1 MNPTIRRATVD
12 DVDAIAPLFNHYR
25 MFYHQPSDEAL
36 AQRFIGERLQRG
48 ESVIFLAEVGGKV
61 AGFTQLFPSF
71 SSVRA
76 GRAFVLND
84 LYVDITARR
93 LGVARALLQAATDFA
108 RADGAI
114 RMELETDPD
123 NLSAQAL
130 YRHMGWELYEGT
142 LRFRL
147 SLTAQLDA

>member
-1 MNPTIRRATVD
+1 MSAVIRRATAD
-12 DVDAIAPLFNHYR
+12 DAAAIAPLFDHYR
-25 MFYHQPSDEAL
+25 IFYHQPSDEAL

-76 GRAFVLND
+76 GRAWMLND
-84 LYVDITARR
+84 LYVDIAARR
-93 LGVARALLQAATDFA
+93 LGVARALLRAAANFA

-114 RMELETDPD
+114 RLELETDHD
-123 NLSAQAL
+123 NRSAQAL
-130 YRHMGWELYEGT
+130 YRALGWQAYEGT

-147 SLTAQLDA
+147 PLHD

>member
-12 DVDAIAPLFNHYR
+12 DVDAIAPLFDHYR
-25 MFYHQPSDEAL
+25 MFYQQPSDPAL

-48 ESVIFLAEVGGKV
+48 ESVIFLAVVGGKV

-84 LYVDITARR
+84 LYVDIAARR
-93 LGVARALLQAATDFA
+93 LGVARALVQAATDFA
-108 RADGAI
+108 RDEGAI
-114 RMELETDPD
+114 RLELETDHD
-123 NLSAQAL
+123 NRSAQAL
-130 YRHMGWELYEGT
+130 YRQMGWEPYEGT

-147 SLTAQLDA
+147 SLKA

>member
-12 DVDAIAPLFNHYR
+12 DVDAIVPLFNHYR
-25 MFYHQPSDEAL
+25 MFYQQPSDEAL
-36 AQRFIGERLQRG
+36 AHGFIGERLQRG

-61 AGFTQLFPSF
+61 VGFTQLFPSF

-84 LYVDITARR
+84 LYVDIAVRR
-93 LGVARALLQAATDFA
+93 LGVARSLIQAATDFA
-108 RADGAI
+108 RTDGAI
-114 RMELETDPD
+114 RLELETDHD
-123 NLSAQAL
+123 NRSAQAL

-147 SLTAQLDA
+147 SLTT

>member
-12 DVDAIAPLFNHYR
+12 DVDSIAPLFNHYR
-25 MFYHQPSDEAL
+25 MFYQQPSDEAL
-36 AQRFIGERLQRG
+36 ARGFIGERLQHG

-61 AGFTQLFPSF
+61 VGFTQLFPSF

-76 GRAFVLND
+76 GRAYVLND
-84 LYVDITARR
+84 LYVDIAARR
-93 LGVARALLQAATDFA
+93 LGGARALLQAATDFA

-114 RMELETDPD
+114 RLELETDPD
-123 NLSAQAL
+123 NRSAQAL

-147 SLTAQLDA
+147 SLTD

>member
-1 MNPTIRRATVD
+1 MTTTIRRATSND
-12 DVDAIAPLFNHYR
+12 TDAIAPLFDRYR
-25 MFYHQPSDEAL
+25 MFYQQPSDEAL
-36 AQRFIGERLQRG
+36 ARRFIGERLQRG
-48 ESVIFLAEVGGKV
+48 ESVIFLAEVTGKV

-84 LYVDITARR
+84 LYVERSARR
-93 LGVARALLQAATDFA
+93 LGVARALLQAAADFA
-108 RADGAI
+108 RAEGAI
-114 RMELETDPD
+114 RLELETDHD

-130 YRHMGWELYEGT
+130 YRHMGWEPHDGT

-147 SLTAQLDA
+147 ALTDS

>member
-25 MFYHQPSDEAL
+25 MFYQQPSDEEL
-36 AQRFIGERLQRG
+36 AHRFIGERLQRG
-48 ESVIFLAEVGGKV
+48 ESVIFLAEVAEKV
-61 AGFTQLFPSF
+61 VGFTQLFPSF

-84 LYVDITARR
+84 LYVDIAARR
-93 LGVARALLQAATDFA
+93 LGVARALLQAAADFA
-108 RADGAI
+108 RNEGAI
-114 RMELETDPD
+114 RLELETDPD
-123 NLSAQAL
+123 NRSAQAL
-130 YRHMGWELYEGT
+130 YRHVGWEPYEGT

-147 SLTAQLDA
+147 SLEA